1 MVSGRKQG
9 AVIESVVPTAQ
20 FGGARGRLIFNCD
33 LNVQLL
39 AVPSA
44 GRLELTLTWSLG
56 NEGKC
61 VVCNEF

>member
-20 FGGARGRLIFNCD
+20 FGGARGR
-33 LNVQLL
+33 LL